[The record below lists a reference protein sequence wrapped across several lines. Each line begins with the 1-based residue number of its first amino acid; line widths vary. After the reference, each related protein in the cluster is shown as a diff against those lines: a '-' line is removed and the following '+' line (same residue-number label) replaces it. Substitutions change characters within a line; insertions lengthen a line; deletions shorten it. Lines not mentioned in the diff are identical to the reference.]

1 MSLLRFLF
9 PLLIA
14 AALQAAPNIVII
26 YADDLGYGDLG
37 SYGHPT
43 IRTPN
48 LDRMADEGSRWTSFY
63 SAAPVCT
70 PSRAALLTGRHPLRS
85 GTMAARPRVFA
96 ERSLQGLPDDE
107 ITIAEML
114 KTKGY
119 ATGMVGKWHLGHMP
133 GYLPTRQ
140 GFDEFFGL
148 VSSND
153 HNKTYDTSL
162 GREPAFSGP
171 SEKWDIPL
179 MDGEDVVE
187 KPAQQHTLTQR
198 YTARAL
204 DFIERHRDE
213 PFFLYF
219 AHTFPH
225 TPLFRSDGFAGR
237 SERGIYGDVVE
248 ELDWSVGRILDLL
261 WEQDLAENTLV
272 IFASDNGPWLPFK
285 DHGGSA
291 GPLREGKGSTWEGG
305 VRVPGIFWQP
315 GTVRQGVV
323 GGIGATLDILPTV
336 AAMTGAEAPADR
348 PLDGV
353 DLSPALLRGEP
364 SPRQEMLYYRAGELF
379 AFRHG
384 PHKIHFLTQTGY
396 TEPQPTRHDPPAL
409 YQLDHDP
416 GERYDI
422 SAKHPE
428 LVQRLAG
435 LARERD
441 KALERGP
448 DQLKHMAD
456 GPVGVFTHPPTGGGQ

>member
-1 MSLLRFLF
+1 MHPTHLLLALLLAASLR
-9 PLLIA
+9 
-14 AALQAAPNIVII
+14 AAPNVVII

-37 SYGHPT
+37 VYGHPT

-85 GTMAARPRVFA
+85 GTMSPRPRVFA
-96 ERSLQGLPDDE
+96 ERSLKGLPGQE

-114 KTKGY
+114 KDKGY
-119 ATGMVGKWHLGHMP
+119 STAMIGKWHLGHMP
-133 GYLPTRQ
+133 GFLPTRQ
-140 GFDEFFGL
+140 GFDEYFGL

-153 HNKTYDTSL
+153 HNKTYDPSL

-171 SEKWDIPL
+171 SDKWDVPL

-187 KPAQQHTLTQR
+187 KPAQQETLTQR

-204 DFIERHRDE
+204 DFIERHHDQ

-261 WEQDLAENTLV
+261 WEKGLAENTLV
-272 IFASDNGPWLPFK
+272 VFASDNGPWLPFR

-291 GPLREGKGSTWEGG
+291 GSLREGKGSTWEGG
-305 VRVPGIFWQP
+305 MRVPGIFWQP
-315 GTVRQGVV
+315 GTVKRGVV
-323 GGIGATLDILPTV
+323 RGIGATLDILPTV
-336 AAMTGAEAPADR
+336 ASMTGAQPPADR
-348 PLDGV
+348 PLDGM

-364 SPRQEMLYYRAGELF
+364 SPRREMLYYRAGELF
-379 AFRHG
+379 AFREG
-384 PHKIHFLTQTGY
+384 PYKIHFLTQTGY

-409 YQLDHDP
+409 YHLEHDP
-416 GERYDI
+416 GEKFECYRMVFGSPASRSI
-422 SAKHPE
+422 SSTRPNSPTLSVRSSTQAQPPRREHG
-428 LVQRLAG
+428 RS
-435 LARERD
+435 ARR
-441 KALERGP
+441 RR
-448 DQLKHMAD
+448 
-456 GPVGVFTHPPTGGGQ
+456 